1 MVVVRIGNRR
11 NRAGDNVDVVVGGN
25 IVARYRERLL
35 EDHAVFI
42 GWVGVAAEAEVAQA
56 VYDVTAVVLLV
67 SLYYVRV
74 GSDNKIG
81 SLVNGNVPQLNL
93 RFIGDRFLFGA
104 PMEIDG
110 NKLSSVFLGGF
121 DVLLE
126 LVLDIEVFCQFVG
139 ANEGNLHAVD
149 LAIINAIVAKGSDS
163 CAFQSGNGVG
173 VALLTVVT

>member
-1 MVVVRIGNRR
+1 M
-11 NRAGDNVDVVVGGN
+11 
-25 IVARYRERLL
+25 L

-93 RFIGDRFLFGA
+93 RFVGDRFLFGA

-126 LVLDIEVFCQFVG
+126 LVLDVEVFC
-139 ANEGNLHAVD
+139 
-149 LAIINAIVAKGSDS
+149 
-163 CAFQSGNGVG
+163 
-173 VALLTVVT
+173 

>member
-11 NRAGDNVDVVVGGN
+11 TRAGDNVAVVVGGN

-110 NKLSSVFLGGF
+110 TN
-121 DVLLE
+121 
-126 LVLDIEVFCQFVG
+126 
-139 ANEGNLHAVD
+139 
-149 LAIINAIVAKGSDS
+149 
-163 CAFQSGNGVG
+163 
-173 VALLTVVT
+173 

>member
-1 MVVVRIGNRR
+1 MPEWVGSCSNWKQKKSSRGY
-11 NRAGDNVDVVVGGN
+11 VDVVVGGN

-67 SLYYVRV
+67 SLYYVRWI
-74 GSDNKIG
+74 DNKIG
-81 SLVNGNVPQLNL
+81 SFVNGNVPQLNL

-110 NKLSSVFLGGF
+110 NKLSSVFLGGLY
-121 DVLLE
+121 VL
-126 LVLDIEVFCQFVG
+126 
-139 ANEGNLHAVD
+139 
-149 LAIINAIVAKGSDS
+149 S
-163 CAFQSGNGVG
+163 
-173 VALLTVVT
+173 